1 MSGRHAK
8 HRERPRLRLLAEH
21 LSGQRKALAGV
32 LAWSGAEAAPAF
44 CSGLFVKQAIDHGF
58 TAGRLSTG
66 FAWLAALLLL
76 WGFGALATKAIYPHL
91 SDTVEPMRDSLVTA
105 VVTAMLRR
113 AVRGRTGTGGTEVAQ
128 ATVQVET
135 VRALFTTVLRSNR
148 AVASAAVAAL
158 GGLATL
164 SPFFLAVVGVCV
176 LVAVG
181 LFLLVLRVMVRS
193 YRGVVYYGERVG
205 ADAAPVTNGMR
216 DVVAA
221 GAGARATREVG
232 ATIEAEASA
241 LRAFAR
247 ASALRVPVV
256 AVGAYLPLV
265 GLLAVSP
272 WLVAQRGL
280 TAGAIVGALYYLLS
294 GLQPAIQTLVK
305 AGGTILSHLSVLLG
319 RLDEATETP
328 ALPPAIRALWSPART
343 CLTAH
348 GATFAYAP
356 EAEPVIRDLSLHLPE
371 GRHLAIVGPSG
382 VGKSTLASLL
392 AGLERPRSGTVLLGG
407 MPLGMID
414 EAWLRR
420 TVALIP
426 QEAYVFTGSLAENVA
441 YLRPDA
447 HRSQIERAAAA
458 VGLDVLVDRL
468 GGYDAEIP
476 PGGGTLSA
484 GERQLVALAR
494 VYLAPASVVILDEG
508 TCYLDPVAEAR
519 AEEAFAR
526 RGGTLV
532 VVAHRIS
539 SASRAERILVM
550 DGAEAAEGTHEELL
564 ARSALYADLVGNWQA
579 VEAPRPTREP
589 VTVEAAG

>member
-1 MSGRHAK
+1 VSG
-8 HRERPRLRLLAEH
+8 PRTRFLAEH
-21 LSGQRKALAGV
+21 LRGQRSALVGV
-32 LAWSGAEAAPAF
+32 LAWSAAEAAPAF
-44 CSGLFVKQAIDHGF
+44 CSGLFVQQAIDHGF
-58 TAGRLSTG
+58 KAGHLLTG
-66 FAWLAALLLL
+66 LAWLAALLLL

-91 SDTVEPMRDSLVTA
+91 SDTVEPMRDSMVTA
-105 VVTAMLRR
+105 VVRAMLRR
-113 AVRGRTGTGGTEVAQ
+113 AVRGRSGAGGAEVAQ

-164 SPFFLAVVGVCV
+164 SPFFVVVVVGCV

-181 LFLLVLRVMVRS
+181 LFLVVLRVMVRS
-193 YRGVVYYGERVG
+193 YRGVVHYGERVG
-205 ADAAPVTNGMR
+205 AEAAPVTNGMR

-221 GAGARATREVG
+221 GAGDRAAREVG
-232 ATIEAEASA
+232 VTIEAEAEA

-256 AVGAYLPLV
+256 AIGSYLPLV
-265 GLLAVSP
+265 GVLAISP

-280 TAGAIVGALYYLLS
+280 TAGAVVGGLYYLLS

-319 RLDEATETP
+319 RLAETTETP
-328 ALPPAIRALWSPART
+328 APPPSVTARRLPVGSSVTVTRLS
-343 CLTAH
+343 
-348 GATFAYAP
+348 FAYAP
-356 EAEPVIRDLSLHLPE
+356 GAEPVIRDLSLWLPE
-371 GRHLAIVGPSG
+371 GRHVAVVGPSG

-392 AGLERPRSGTVLLGG
+392 AGLERPRSGTALLGG
-407 MPLGMID
+407 MPLDVVD
-414 EAWLRR
+414 ETYLRR

-426 QEAYVFTGSLAENVA
+426 QEAYVFAGSLAENVT
-441 YLRPDA
+441 YLRPEA
-447 HRSQIERAAAA
+447 SRAEIERAGAA
-458 VGLDVLVDRL
+458 VGLDVLVERL
-468 GGYDAEIP
+468 GGYEAEIP

-494 VYLAPASVVILDEG
+494 VYLSPASVVILDEG

-532 VVAHRIS
+532 VIAHRIS
-539 SASRAERILVM
+539 SAARAERILVM
-550 DGAEAAEGTHEELL
+550 DGAEAVEGTHEELL
-564 ARSALYADLVGNWQA
+564 TESAMYADLVGNWQA
-579 VEAPRPTREP
+579 SEAVPEPSEP
-589 VTVEAAG
+589 VTVEATG